1 MWWQWTNAPELTDAT
16 ASVDWSVV
24 AVFKPLDI
32 KIRHE
37 YELRRGVNSTLL
49 NMTDFCRNNT
59 KIQTKSDNAFI
70 TSHSCDITPETEAGV
85 PGLGISRNL
94 RGNPAQETRA
104 NIDDFSNAQR
114 ESRIAS
120 FYCDSIWSWPNN
132 RHVIVLMR
140 PVQCPVGIRRVLRF
154 LSLIHGTLIH

>member
-16 ASVDWSVV
+16 ASVDWSVAV
-24 AVFKPLDI
+24 VFKPLAI

-37 YELRRGVNSTLL
+37 DELRRGVNSTLL

-59 KIQTKSDNAFI
+59 KIKTKSDNVFN
-70 TSHSCDITPETEAGV
+70 TSHFCDITSETEAGV
-85 PGLGISRNL
+85 PGLGVSRHL

-104 NIDDFSNAQR
+104 KIHDFCNAQR

-120 FYCDSIWSWPNN
+120 FYGDSIWSWPIN

-154 LSLIHGTLIH
+154 LSLIHSRF